1 MELAFENSD
10 NQNSLSGIAAHFS
23 LNMYDQ
29 PVINDFPI
37 SSICSIAEERIR
49 VLKKI
54 QKFFEHRKE
63 DDDRKLK
70 FYDALVENFQ
80 LILMN
85 TKIFSNP
92 LTDSVSHWILKLTF
106 TNYPAEEQFFYFY
119 EKILFAA
126 RLYYL
131 ATMETRNCPDEDKDL
146 KRNRFFFQ
154 HLCNYAEK
162 TIDQLKE
169 VDNYTKNKDGEYVKV
184 KEPSIPVPFRF
195 AMKALE
201 SYDADLQDGKA
212 IITPYTSFIVL
223 QDLYEE
229 ILQIHKKN
237 LLKVSGFM
245 FKMDPRLIDIV
256 QSLREFKVNLD
267 AVNEVYF
274 DRKEKF
280 HGVSYENINSVA
292 ISHFPLCM
300 LEIHDNFKQVH
311 SLKHWGRLQYGM
323 FLKGLGLDIKDTV
336 RLFTNE
342 LKKSAQGEKKVKEY
356 QYYIE
361 HMYGKQGKKTD
372 YTPWSCQK
380 IAGKAIPSGN
390 ETYGCPFK
398 FYSNKAL
405 AQTLQKKK
413 HLNDED
419 IEEILEQRK
428 LDFSLGCR
436 KLFEKTHP
444 NAYLSK
450 GIGRHPNSYF
460 SSSYWHQNR
469 QKERTHFRNLTEP
482 VSHGKGMEIESSVN
496 EN

>member
-1 MELAFENSD
+1 MELAFENPD
-10 NQNSLSGIAAHFS
+10 NQDVSPVDSYFS

-29 PVINDFPI
+29 PVVSDLPI
-37 SSICSIAEERIR
+37 SSICLIAEERIR
-49 VLKKI
+49 ALKKI
-54 QKFFEHRKE
+54 QRFFEHRKE

-80 LILMN
+80 SILVS
-85 TKIFSNP
+85 TKIFNNP
-92 LTDSVSHWILKLTF
+92 LFDVVSHWILKLTF
-106 TNYPAEEQFFYFY
+106 TNYPAEEQFFHFY

-126 RLYYL
+126 RLYHL
-131 ATMETRNCPDEDKDL
+131 ASLETKNLPDSEKDMR
-146 KRNRFFFQ
+146 RNRFFFQ
-154 HLCNYAEK
+154 HLCSYAGKSLDEL
-162 TIDQLKE
+162 TE

-201 SYDADLQDGKA
+201 SYDADLRNGKA

-229 ILQIHKKN
+229 VLQIHKKN

-245 FKMDPRLIDIV
+245 FKMDPRLSDIV
-256 QSLREFKVNLD
+256 QSLRDFKTTLD
-267 AVNEVYF
+267 AVNEVYY
-274 DRKEKF
+274 DKKEKF
-280 HGVSYENINSVA
+280 MGISYENINAVA
-292 ISHFPLCM
+292 TVHFPICM

-323 FLKGLGLDIKDTV
+323 FLKGLGMDIKDTV

-413 HLNDED
+413 HLSDED

-428 LDFSLGCR
+428 VDFSLGCR

-450 GIGRHPNSYF
+450 GIGRHPNVYF
-460 SSSYWHQNR
+460 SSSYWHQHR
-469 QKERTHFRNLTEP
+469 QKERTHFQNLTAP
-482 VSHGKGMEIESSVN
+482 DTSRKGMEIEQDQN
-496 EN
+496 R